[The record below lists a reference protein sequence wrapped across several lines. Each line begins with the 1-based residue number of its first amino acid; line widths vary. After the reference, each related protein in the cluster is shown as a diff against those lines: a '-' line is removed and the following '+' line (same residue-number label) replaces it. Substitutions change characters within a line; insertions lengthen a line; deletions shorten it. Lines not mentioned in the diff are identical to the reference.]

1 MTEIINTKTCEIF
14 KENSTLYELMFFK
27 TSYKWLLPLVGFPEA
42 TSVQLNI
49 NRPSCDWGNALLHP
63 IISQV
68 T

>member
-1 MTEIINTKTCEIF
+1 
-14 KENSTLYELMFFK
+14 MFFK

-49 NRPSCDWGNALLHP
+49 NRPSCDCGNALLHP